1 MADDVDGL
9 PIVSPPFDGRSRGG
23 AGSERPRGRQGRPR
37 VAGVLLAAGTSSRF
51 GDRNK
56 LLATR
61 EGEPIVRRAAR
72 TLLDAGLA
80 PVVVVVGHE
89 AERVKA
95 ALDGLEVRF
104 VTNEAYATGQASS
117 VRAGVQALVDAEE
130 AIDAAVIALGDMPYV
145 ASETVETLVDAYE
158 AGVGDALA
166 PAHEGVRG
174 NPVLFDQR
182 FFADLV
188 DVSGDVGGREIL
200 LEGGS
205 SACVAV
211 DDPGVRRDVDEPADL
226 G

>member
-1 MADDVDGL
+1 
-9 PIVSPPFDGRSRGG
+9 
-23 AGSERPRGRQGRPR
+23 
-37 VAGVLLAAGTSSRF
+37 
-51 GDRNK
+51 
-56 LLATR
+56 
-61 EGEPIVRRAAR
+61 
-72 TLLDAGLA
+72 
-80 PVVVVVGHE
+80 VVGHE